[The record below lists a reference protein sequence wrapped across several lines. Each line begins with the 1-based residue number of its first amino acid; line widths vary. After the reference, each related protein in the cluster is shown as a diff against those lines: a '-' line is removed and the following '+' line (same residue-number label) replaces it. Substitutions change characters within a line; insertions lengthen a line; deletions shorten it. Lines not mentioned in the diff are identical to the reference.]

1 MTIDLDRIV
10 TPPTATR
17 EPGEPD
23 GSDAAA
29 AALRLEVRRRRIG
42 RKRVGSVI
50 KHTLMIAAGL
60 VMIYPLLWMI
70 ASSLRPNDEIFTQP
84 GILLKDFHTQNYTDG
99 WVSLAHPFG
108 RYLLNSAILV
118 LGAVIG
124 NLVSCSVT
132 AYAFARIN
140 FRYKKTLFTIM
151 LITIMIPV
159 HVIIVPQYIIFSQL
173 GWVNTFIPL
182 LLPKFLATDAF
193 FIFLMVQF
201 IRNIPK
207 DLDEAARIDGN
218 GHYGIFFRIILP
230 LMLPALAATAVF
242 TFIGSWNDF
251 FGALL
256 YLTSPDMLTV
266 PVALRAFLD
275 SSGSSSFGPMFAMS
289 VISLLPVF
297 LAFLFG
303 QKYLVKG
310 IATTGLK

>member
-1 MTIDLDRIV
+1 MTIESDRMV
-10 TPPTATR
+10 TTPEPIPGTDDARTTMTALHD
-17 EPGEPD
+17 E
-23 GSDAAA
+23 A
-29 AALRLEVRRRRIG
+29 RRRRVA

-50 KHTLMIAAGL
+50 RHSIMIVAGL
-60 VMIYPLLWMI
+60 IMIYPLLWMV

-84 GILLKDFHTQNYTDG
+84 GILLKDFQTQNYSDG

-118 LGAVIG
+118 LGSVIG
-124 NLVSCSVT
+124 NLVSCAVT

-140 FRYKKTLFTIM
+140 FRFKKPLFAIM

-173 GWVNTFIPL
+173 GLVNTFIPL

-201 IRNIPK
+201 IRNIPR

-218 GHYGIFFRIILP
+218 GHFGIFFRITLP

-242 TFIGSWNDF
+242 TFINSWNDF
-251 FGALL
+251 FGALI
-256 YLTSPDMLTV
+256 YLTSPEMLTV
-266 PVALRAFLD
+266 PVALRSFVD
-275 SSGSSSFGPMFAMS
+275 STGTSSFGPMFAMS
-289 VISLLPVF
+289 VVSLLPVF